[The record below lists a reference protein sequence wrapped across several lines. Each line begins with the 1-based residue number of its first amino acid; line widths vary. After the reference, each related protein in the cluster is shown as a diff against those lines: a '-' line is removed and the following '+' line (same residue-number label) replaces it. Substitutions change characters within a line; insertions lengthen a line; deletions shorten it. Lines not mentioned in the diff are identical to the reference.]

1 MCEIEIKIA
10 YIKKHSCKEKKEPT
24 HAEEGEKNIH
34 HHLIYENK
42 VHVCKN
48 GHKAGIQEAN
58 VKKRR
63 KKKNIKYSLHPSI
76 LYTLPLSKMSY
87 TNSPPKYKTTLKPK
101 TTPLFVTN
109 DKE

>member
-10 YIKKHSCKEKKEPT
+10 YIKKHSYKERKEPT

-63 KKKNIKYSLHPSI
+63 KKKKHKVLTTSLNTMYTPPIKNV
-76 LYTLPLSKMSY
+76 LY
-87 TNSPPKYKTTLKPK
+87 
-101 TTPLFVTN
+101 
-109 DKE
+109 